1 MKKMIKR
8 LSMASLLAASVTS
21 TLATAAIQLPTV
33 ITLYNSEATLEGG
46 GSTIAILRQ
55 EPRRAEL
62 FTCSKRYAGQLRD
75 FAAAEAFFNEGLST
89 VNQRTNCIPYT
100 LISGKDFSV
109 SKNAIYSNNGKA
121 VRYVFTGAG
130 ANTGLAEI
138 LSDVTTWTVDVNDGL
153 GISPSNDVALVGARV
168 YHSKLDNPTIST
180 YRDSYKLS
188 GMAQIQFSEIGN

>member
-8 LSMASLLAASVTS
+8 LSMASLLAASVTN

-33 ITLYNSEATLEGG
+33 VTLYNSEATLEGG

-62 FTCSKRYAGQLRD
+62 FSCSKRYLGNLKD
-75 FAAAEAFFNEGLST
+75 FEAVTAFFNEGLDRA
-89 VNQRTNCIPYT
+89 NHRTNCIAYST
-100 LISGKDFSV
+100 LSGKDFSV
-109 SKNAIYSNNGKA
+109 NKNSINSNNGKA
-121 VRYVFTGAG
+121 TRYVFTGAG
-130 ANTGLAEI
+130 ANTGIAEI

-153 GISPSNDVALVGARV
+153 GISPSNDVTLVGARV
-168 YHSKLDNPTIST
+168 YHSKLNNPTIST

-188 GMAQIQFSEIGN
+188 GMSQIQFSEIGK

>member
-46 GSTIAILRQ
+46 GSTIAVLRQ

-62 FTCSKRYAGQLRD
+62 FSCSKRYVGSLKD
-75 FAAAEAFFNEGLST
+75 FEAVTKFFNEGLDR
-89 VNQRTNCIPYT
+89 VNHRTNCVTYSA
-100 LISGKDFSV
+100 ISGKDFLV
-109 SKNAIYSNNGKA
+109 NKNAINSNNGKA
-121 VRYVFTGAG
+121 MRYVFTGAG
-130 ANTGLAEI
+130 ANTGIAEI
-138 LSDVTTWTVDVNDGL
+138 LSDVTTWTVDVNEGL
-153 GISPSNDVALVGARV
+153 GISPNNDVVLVGARV

-188 GMAQIQFSEIGN
+188 GMAQIQFSVIGK

>member
-21 TLATAAIQLPTV
+21 TLATAASQLPTV

-46 GSTIAILRQ
+46 GSTIAVLRQ

-62 FTCSKRYAGQLRD
+62 FSCSKRYVGNLKD
-75 FAAAEAFFNEGLST
+75 FEAVAAFFNEGMST
-89 VNQRTNCIPYT
+89 VNHRTNCISYSA
-100 LISGKDFSV
+100 LSGKEFTV
-109 SKNAIYSNNGKA
+109 NKNAINTNNGKA
-121 VRYVFTGAG
+121 ARYVFTGAG
-130 ANTGLAEI
+130 ANTGLAEV

-153 GISPSNDVALVGARV
+153 GISPGDDVILVGARV
-168 YHSKLDNPTIST
+168 SHSKLDNPTIST

-188 GMAQIQFSEIGN
+188 GMAQIQFSEIGK

>member
-46 GSTIAILRQ
+46 GSTIAVLRQ

-62 FTCSKRYAGQLRD
+62 FSCSKRYIGSLKD
-75 FAAAEAFFNEGLST
+75 FEAVETFFNEGLST
-89 VNQRTNCIPYT
+89 VNHRTNCISYSA
-100 LISGKDFSV
+100 LSEKNFLV
-109 SKNAIYSNNGKA
+109 NKNAINSNDGKA
-121 VRYVFTGAG
+121 MRYVFTGAG
-130 ANTGLAEI
+130 ANVGLAEI
-138 LSDVTTWTVDVNDGL
+138 LSDVTTFTVDVNDGL
-153 GISPSNDVALVGARV
+153 GISQKDITLVGSRV

-188 GMAQIQFSEIGN
+188 GMAQIQFSEIGK